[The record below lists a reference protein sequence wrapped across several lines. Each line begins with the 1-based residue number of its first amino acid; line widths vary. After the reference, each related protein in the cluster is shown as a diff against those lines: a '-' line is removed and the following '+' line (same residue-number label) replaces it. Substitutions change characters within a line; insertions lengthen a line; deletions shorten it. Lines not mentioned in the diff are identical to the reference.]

1 MNGFEVIGY
10 LAGVFTAFCFLPQ
23 SIKTLKTRE
32 TKDIS
37 ALSYMIY
44 VLGIAG
50 WVIYGAYLKSV
61 QMVVF
66 NAISLIFATAI
77 LSVTLINLFKGRKDK
92 K

>member
-23 SIKTLKTRE
+23 SIKTLKTQRTE
-32 TKDIS
+32 DIS
-37 ALSYMIY
+37 ALSYFIY

-50 WVIYGAYLKSV
+50 WVVYGWYKNSV

-66 NAISLIFATAI
+66 NSVSLLIALAI
-77 LSVTLINLFKGRKDK
+77 LTVTLRNLAKKGK
-92 K
+92 